1 MKTKVLLCM
10 LAVATLF
17 ATPGV
22 GAQTSSLD
30 PQLCLAEESRQVTNE
45 YYWRWRAYQDL
56 GCLMSK
62 LEQAMNGPANIGK
75 DHVTLPRGG
84 PGGSEISTG
93 GQRRHP
99 THRSFMDRY

>member
-1 MKTKVLLCM
+1 MKTKVLLCV
-10 LAVATLF
+10 LATATLF

-22 GAQTSSLD
+22 GARTSSVVD
-30 PQLCLAEESRQVTNE
+30 PQCLAEEPRQMTNE

-75 DHVTLPRGG
+75 DHVTL
-84 PGGSEISTG
+84 
-93 GQRRHP
+93 QRAEVQELLKLAWGARDA
-99 THRSFMDRY
+99 TQRIGR

>member
-1 MKTKVLLCM
+1 MKTKVLLCA

-17 ATPGV
+17 AAPGV

-30 PQLCLAEESRQVTNE
+30 PQMCLAEEPRQMTNE

-75 DHVTLPRGG
+75 DHVTLPRAEVQELLKLAWGARDA
-84 PGGSEISTG
+84 T
-93 GQRRHP
+93 QRIGR
-99 THRSFMDRY
+99 

>member
-1 MKTKVLLCM
+1 MKTKVLLCV
-10 LAVATLF
+10 LAAATLF

-30 PQLCLAEESRQVTNE
+30 PQICLAEEPRQMTNE

-75 DHVTLPRGG
+75 DDVTLPRAEVQELLKLAWGARDA
-84 PGGSEISTG
+84 T
-93 GQRRHP
+93 QRIGR
-99 THRSFMDRY
+99 